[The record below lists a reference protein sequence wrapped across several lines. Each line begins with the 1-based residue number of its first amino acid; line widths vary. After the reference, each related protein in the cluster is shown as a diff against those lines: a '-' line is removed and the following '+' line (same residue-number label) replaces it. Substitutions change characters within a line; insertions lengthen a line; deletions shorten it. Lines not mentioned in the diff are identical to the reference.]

1 MSIVPIRRALISV
14 SDKRQL
20 ELLIPL
26 LQKHNIEV
34 VSSGGTAKAL
44 RTLGLDV
51 TPIEQVTGNPEAFGG
66 RMKTLSFQVS
76 SALLYR
82 RGHEGDEA
90 QAAELGISP
99 IDLVICNLYPFQEV
113 VKRGGDFDEKIEN
126 IDIGGPTM
134 VRASAKNFES
144 VCTIVH
150 PEDYLRLIE
159 ELDTY
164 GGTRLEFRQHCAMRA
179 FRHTALYDAQI
190 AQAFELSVL
199 GSRLTLTLDAESAT
213 SLRYG
218 ENPHQQ
224 AWLLLNPLENGLAQA
239 KPLQG
244 KPLSY
249 NNMLDADA
257 AYRSCVDISMVAG
270 ESHAVTIIKH
280 LNPCGAAVASSQQEA
295 LTLAW
300 AGDPVSAFGSIIC
313 FNHPVGLEAATFLRK
328 RFIEVV
334 IAPSFTDEARA
345 VFAPK
350 KNLRLIELAIQQ
362 PSQIMLRAIDGGYL
376 LQHEDSELDAELKTV
391 TEAGL
396 QVSDALLH
404 FGVMVN
410 KNLKSNA
417 IALVGENDGS
427 LSLWGAGM
435 GNPNRLVSTQQAVE
449 KAKENGH
456 SDLSGA
462 LLVSDAFFPFRDN
475 IDAAHAA
482 GVTQVVQPG
491 GSIRDEEVIAACNE
505 FGMAMAVTGRR
516 HFRH

>member
-14 SDKRQL
+14 SDKRSL
-20 ELLIPL
+20 ELLVPV
-26 LQKHNIEV
+26 LQDKKIEV

-44 RTLGLDV
+44 RTLGLEV
-51 TPIEQVTGNPEAFGG
+51 TPVEQVTGNPEAFGG

-82 RGHEGDEA
+82 RGHEGDED
-90 QAAELGISP
+90 QAKSLGIDP
-99 IDLVICNLYPFQEV
+99 IDLVICNLYPFQAV
-113 VKRGGDFDEKIEN
+113 VKRGGDFDEKVEN

-150 PEDYLRLIE
+150 PEDYQQLIE
-159 ELDTY
+159 ELKAH
-164 GGTRLEFRQHCAMRA
+164 GGTRLEFRQNCAMRA

-190 AQAFELSVL
+190 AQEFEVAVL

-213 SLRYG
+213 GLRYG
-218 ENPHQQ
+218 ENPHQP
-224 AWLLLNPLENGLAQA
+224 AWLLRNPLEDGLAQA
-239 KPLQG
+239 TPLQG
-244 KPLSY
+244 KALSY

-270 ESHAVTIIKH
+270 EKHAVTIIKH
-280 LNPCGAAVASSQQEA
+280 LNPCGAAVATSQHEA
-295 LTLAW
+295 LALAW

-313 FNHPVGLEAATFLRK
+313 FNHPVGSEAATFLRK

-334 IAPSFTDEARA
+334 IAPSFSDDAREI
-345 VFAPK
+345 FARK
-350 KNLRLIELAIQQ
+350 KNLRLLELPIKS
-362 PSQIMLRAIDGGYL
+362 PSQVMLRAIDGGYL
-376 LQHEDSELDAELKTV
+376 VQHEDSELDEQLKTV

-396 QVSDALLH
+396 QVSDDLLH

-417 IALVGENDGS
+417 IALVGETDGS

-456 SDLSGA
+456 TDLKEA

>member
-1 MSIVPIRRALISV
+1 MSIIQIRRALISV
-14 SDKRQL
+14 SDKRLL
-20 ELLIPL
+20 ENLVPCLMAN
-26 LQKHNIEV
+26 NIEV

-44 RTLGLDV
+44 RELGLDV
-51 TPIEQVTGNPEAFGG
+51 IPIEEVTGNPEAFGG

-76 SALLYR
+76 SALLFR
-82 RGHEGDEA
+82 RGHAEDEA
-90 QAAELGISP
+90 QAKELKITP
-99 IDLVICNLYPFQEV
+99 IDLVICNLYPFQDV

-134 VRASAKNFES
+134 VRASAKNFDS

-150 PEDYLRLIE
+150 PEDYDALVTEI
-159 ELDTY
+159 TSN
-164 GGTRLEFRQHCAMRA
+164 GGTSIDFRKQCAMRA
-179 FRHTALYDAQI
+179 FRHTALYDAHI
-190 AQAFELSVL
+190 AQEFEHAVL
-199 GSRLTLTLDAESAT
+199 GSRLTLTLDAESAQP
-213 SLRYG
+213 LRYG
-218 ENPHQQ
+218 ENPHQP
-224 AWLLLNPLENGLAQA
+224 AWLLSDPLQDGLAHA

-244 KPLSY
+244 KALSY

-257 AYRSCVDISMVAG
+257 AYRSCVDITMMDAS
-270 ESHAVTIIKH
+270 SHAVTIIKH
-280 LNPCGAAVASSQQEA
+280 LNPCGAAVASSQLEA

-334 IAPSFTDEARA
+334 IAPSFSEEARTL
-345 VFAPK
+345 FARK
-350 KNLRLIELAIQQ
+350 KNLRLLTLPIKS
-362 PSQIMLRAIDGGYL
+362 PSQLMLRAVDGGYL
-376 LQHEDSELDAELKTV
+376 IQQEDSGLDDRLETV

-396 QVSDALLH
+396 QVSDQLLH

-417 IALVGENDGS
+417 IALVGETDGA

-435 GNPNRLVSTQQAVE
+435 GNPNRLISTQQAVE

-456 SDLSGA
+456 TDLGTA

-482 GVTQVVQPG
+482 GITQIVQPG
-491 GSIRDEEVIAACNE
+491 GSIRDGEVIEACNE
-505 FGMAMAVTGRR
+505 FGISMAVTGRR